1 MTKLR
6 LAEWASIAEVVGAV
20 AVVVSLIYVGIQVS
34 ENTGAVLAANRQQL
48 VGRAHTATIS
58 IATSPE
64 LAAAY
69 AKLAKGDKLT
79 PAEQMQYAYVVRAML
94 YDVQESFLLYREER
108 LTEEYWKTRAA
119 LFDAYMKQELARNI
133 YDRDKTLNILHS
145 EFVSWADLALEEGP

>member
-48 VGRAHTATIS
+48 VGRAHTATTS

-64 LAAAY
+64 LAAAH
-69 AKLAKGDKLT
+69 AKLAKGDELT
-79 PAEQMQYAYVVRAML
+79 PAEQM
-94 YDVQESFLLYREER
+94 
-108 LTEEYWKTRAA
+108 
-119 LFDAYMKQELARNI
+119 
-133 YDRDKTLNILHS
+133 
-145 EFVSWADLALEEGP
+145 